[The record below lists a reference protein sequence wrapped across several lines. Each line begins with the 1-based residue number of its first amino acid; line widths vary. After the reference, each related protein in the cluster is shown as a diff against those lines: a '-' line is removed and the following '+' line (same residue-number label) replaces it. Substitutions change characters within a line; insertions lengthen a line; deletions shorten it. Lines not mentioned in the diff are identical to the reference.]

1 MNLQQQV
8 SNLLIQ
14 QIKNW
19 ELANQNYKALETILS
34 RELTVGGI
42 KISIQFNPARIQ
54 STNATVSATAVN
66 KRPCFLCSENR
77 PKEQK
82 YIPYNNKYL
91 ILVNPY
97 PIFPKHFT
105 IPYII
110 HSPQQIEHHLLD
122 LLNIASELPDYI
134 LFYNGPQC
142 GASAPD
148 HMHFQA
154 GNKGFLPLE
163 KDWEIIKR
171 QGKILVQTKSL
182 TVFHLTQYPQAV
194 FIAESNKKE
203 EIISLFNYFT
213 TLLPIDQSSKEIMVN
228 LLCLFDNGIWR
239 LYIMPRKAHRP
250 TQYYNSQKLISP
262 GAVDVSGIII
272 TPRESDFIELTNQEA
287 EDILKQVSITPETTH
302 FICDQLIKI

>member
-110 HSPQQIEHHLLD
+110 HSPQQPFDWKKDFESRYQPHIHALWLIFSPEYIRRFYKNIRKYAHIIETRLTDHTD
-122 LLNIASELPDYI
+122 
-134 LFYNGPQC
+134 
-142 GASAPD
+142 AP
-148 HMHFQA
+148 
-154 GNKGFLPLE
+154 
-163 KDWEIIKR
+163 
-171 QGKILVQTKSL
+171 
-182 TVFHLTQYPQAV
+182 
-194 FIAESNKKE
+194 
-203 EIISLFNYFT
+203 
-213 TLLPIDQSSKEIMVN
+213 EIMIEENSYN
-228 LLCLFDNGIWR
+228 LHMCRVHGCSYLRMDEKYDL
-239 LYIMPRKAHRP
+239 
-250 TQYYNSQKLISP
+250 S
-262 GAVDVSGIII
+262 AVEHFPQTPENVSGIKENLDSGSEN
-272 TPRESDFIELTNQEA
+272 R
-287 EDILKQVSITPETTH
+287 
-302 FICDQLIKI
+302 